1 MSQHIKELFAFLK
14 EFLEVVLNNSPTLT
28 FPNVLMI
35 IQKMAENDQNL
46 ARLFGNI
53 IQDHRQ
59 KTVWTAETIHE
70 YFNEWAVISLDQGN
84 DPQR

>member
-53 IQDHRQ
+53 I
-59 KTVWTAETIHE
+59 
-70 YFNEWAVISLDQGN
+70 
-84 DPQR
+84 